1 MRYTKALILSFS
13 PTIFDSITEV
23 FHGALCELKN
33 MNRSKVKKT
42 LAIRNMGMNTRIVL
56 ALKIIINVQFTGLVI
71 QNKKPL
77 RYSVKALKKM
87 FFSKFSC
94 GRFKYFMSPI
104 ICNQCSH
111 LRMTLDMLF
120 FFVDFPFSFRNSH
133 ISIAR
138 TPGSKTFLTRI
149 ISMLQKMWCRFLR
162 GFHSLIHSPT
172 LYLSSEKTK
181 WH

>member
-1 MRYTKALILSFS
+1 MQWKELFKHFYFCDIQRLLPCPFH
-13 PTIFDSITEV
+13 PTIFNSITEV
-23 FHGALCELKN
+23 LHGVLCELKN

-56 ALKIIINVQFTGLVI
+56 ALKIITNVQFTGVVI

-94 GRFKYFMSPI
+94 GRFKYFMSPK
-104 ICNQCSH
+104 ICNQSSH

-120 FFVDFPFSFRNSH
+120 FFR
-133 ISIAR
+133 
-138 TPGSKTFLTRI
+138 
-149 ISMLQKMWCRFLR
+149 
-162 GFHSLIHSPT
+162 
-172 LYLSSEKTK
+172 
-181 WH
+181 